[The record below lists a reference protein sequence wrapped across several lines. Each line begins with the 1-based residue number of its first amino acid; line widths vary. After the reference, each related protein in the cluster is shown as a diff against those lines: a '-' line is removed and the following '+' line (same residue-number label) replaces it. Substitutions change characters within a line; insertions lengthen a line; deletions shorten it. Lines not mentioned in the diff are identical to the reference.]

1 MSETKKTIIRFLCF
15 TAAIVMLLLL
25 VYLYFYLESEG
36 SYAYR
41 AIDCK
46 ALQWS
51 FPEHSFDTES
61 GREWNSLRIYALSA
75 AKMEELLAFA
85 GSNAWKPLPLTDSE
99 KDDAFLKDYP
109 DQNISSMKEAQQGYW
124 NSIMQKGRRYLC
136 VIDAQ
141 NARLYIRSSSILE

>member
-61 GREWNSLRIYALSA
+61 GREWNSLRIYALNT

-85 GSNAWKPLPLTDSE
+85 GSNAWRPLPLTDSE
-99 KDDAFLKDYP
+99 KDDAFIKDYP

>member
-1 MSETKKTIIRFLCF
+1 M
-15 TAAIVMLLLL
+15 VMLLLL

-61 GREWNSLRIYALSA
+61 GREWNSLRIYALNT

>member
-1 MSETKKTIIRFLCF
+1 MISETIKKFLCF
-15 TAAIVMLLLL
+15 VAAIVMILLL
-25 VYLYFYLESEG
+25 VYLYFYLENEG

-46 ALQWS
+46 AIQWS
-51 FPEHSFDTES
+51 FPEHKYDTES
-61 GREWNSLRIYALSA
+61 GREWNSLRIYDLNAS
-75 AKMEELLAFA
+75 KMEELLAFA
-85 GSNAWKPLPLTDSE
+85 GSTAWKPLPLTDTE
-99 KDDAFLKDYP
+99 KNDAFLKDYP

-124 NSIMQKGRRYLC
+124 NSIMHKGRRYLC